1 MRIVVVGAGVSGAH
15 AALTLLERNYSV
27 ELWDVG
33 REENAYPP
41 KGMTFSDL
49 KRSLDDPIAYYLGAE
64 LGALIPPSSDEL
76 LRYPPSRNFLTSTR
90 DPLWRFKSDTF
101 FPFGSYNK
109 GGLANGWGA
118 NALSYDENDLSD
130 WPISFSDMEA
140 AYRTVYNRIPVAGPS
155 DDDLAPYLSGVYPS
169 QPPVRL
175 SIADQ
180 RLLQT
185 YNRKKYSLSKLG
197 VRIGPARLAVITA
210 SQRED
215 ACDYCDRC
223 LWGCPRASIYNPAL
237 STLRECE
244 HHKGFRYI
252 RGRQVLSLL
261 SSENKITGIRYLD
274 TTTRQIQ
281 QESCDAV
288 FLAAGALESGAVFL
302 RTLKAAHPDIPPE
315 TEGLMDTT
323 VVKLPFV
330 ALRNIGRPTEARS
343 FQFNRL
349 SMGIVNDEAPWPRYL
364 HGELL
369 NLTSLLYHPLIEWMP
384 VDSRFS
390 TKLFFTLKSALGTVS
405 LFFPD
410 KVAAGNRQALADDG
424 DEWEKTRLC
433 YQDTG
438 EKNSYIRDSIA
449 RVRSALWR
457 LGCVPKGII
466 QSPPGGGIHY
476 AGTIPMGDG
485 PRRCDPSG
493 RSNLF
498 SNLYIA
504 DGAAFPSL
512 PSKSITL
519 SLAAHA
525 TRVAL
530 GARL

>member
-1 MRIVVVGAGVSGAH
+1 MKIVVVGAGVSGAH
-15 AALTLLERNYSV
+15 TALTLLERNFNV

-33 REENAYPP
+33 REEATYPAP
-41 KGMTFSDL
+41 GLTFNDL
-49 KRSLDDPIAYYLGAE
+49 KKSLDDPVTYFLGPDLSAM
-64 LGALIPPSSDEL
+64 IPPACDEL
-76 LRYPPSRNFLTSTR
+76 LRYPPSRNFLTSTK
-90 DPLWRFKSDTF
+90 DPLWGFKSDSF

-118 NALSYDENDLSD
+118 NALAYDENDLSD

-140 AYRTVYNRIPVAGPS
+140 AYRTAYNRIPVAGPT

-175 SIADQ
+175 STADQ
-180 RLLQT
+180 RLLQI
-185 YNRKKYSLSKLG
+185 YNKKKHILTKLG
-197 VRIGPARLAVITA
+197 IRIGPARLAVITDPL
-210 SQRED
+210 RDD

-223 LWGCPRASIYNPAL
+223 LWGCPKASIYNPAF
-237 STLRECE
+237 STLKECE
-244 HHKGFRYI
+244 GYKGFCYVQ
-252 RGRQVLSLL
+252 GRLVLSLL
-261 SSENKITGIRYLD
+261 SSEDKITGIRYLN
-274 TTTRQIQ
+274 TSTRQIH
-281 QESCDAV
+281 EEPCDAV

-302 RTLKAAHPDIPPE
+302 RTLKAARPDIPPE
-315 TEGLMDTT
+315 TEGLMDTS

-330 ALRNIGRPTEARS
+330 ALHNLGRPPDARS

-349 SMGIVNDEAPWPRYL
+349 AMGIVNDEVPWPRYL

-384 VDSRFS
+384 VDSRLS
-390 TKLFFTLKSALGTVS
+390 RKLFFTLKSALGTVS

-410 KVAAGNRQALADDG
+410 RITAGNRQVLIANG
-424 DEWEKTRLC
+424 DPWEKTQLH
-433 YQDTG
+433 YQEAG
-438 EKNSYIRDSIA
+438 EKKDYISQSIA
-449 RVRSALWR
+449 KVRSALWR
-457 LGCVPKGII
+457 LGCIPKGTI
-466 QSPPGGGIHY
+466 QSQPGGGIHY
-476 AGTIPMGDG
+476 AGTIPMGKG
-485 PRRCDPSG
+485 PRRCTPSG

-525 TRVAL
+525 TRVARN
-530 GARL
+530 ARL